1 MKFLLELDFYNLD
14 DIIQRQVPEDIYELI
29 KNNEYVITIANNLKS
44 KKVSEIF

>member
-29 KNNEYVITIANNLKS
+29 KNNE
-44 KKVSEIF
+44 